1 MTTMPP
7 PTPRTSSLWLHSDR
21 LSVEVRPDKGADI
34 TSITE
39 HGTGIDVLWRTPWGR
54 RDLAGAPVTGDSQ
67 VDWLARYGGG
77 WQQLV
82 PNAGAERTVG
92 GVRRGYHGEAAVVGW
107 SVNHVDDTEIAMA
120 TDLITT
126 PLRLTRALSLDGPAL
141 HVRDTVRNT
150 CDQPVPVMWV
160 QHPGFGAPFIDEHC
174 TITSPA
180 RTVLTDAEQPGNL
193 LAPDTA
199 TPFPYAQAADGRT
212 IDLSEVPGPGS
223 GRSVF
228 ACLTDFDAAWYAID
242 SPTAGFGIRV
252 DWDAAVL
259 PHAWLWQECHAS
271 DGFPWH
277 RRAYVVA
284 IEPANVLPGDPSPT
298 RPDRGYPP
306 LLPGGATWTSD
317 ITLTVTQ
324 LPPAS

>member
-1 MTTMPP
+1 M
-7 PTPRTSSLWLHSDR
+7 TSSLWLHNDR
-21 LSVEVRPDKGADI
+21 LSVEIRPDKGADI
-34 TSITE
+34 TSIVERDST
-39 HGTGIDVLWRTPWGR
+39 IDLLWRTPWGR

-82 PNAGAERTVG
+82 PNAGAERTVD
-92 GVRRGYHGEAAVVGW
+92 GVRRGYHGEAAVVAW
-107 SVNHVDDTEIAMA
+107 SVVSADEELILLT
-120 TDLITT
+120 TDLITA
-126 PLRLTRALSLDGPAL
+126 PLRLTRTLRLDGAAL

-150 CDQPVPVMWV
+150 GDLPVPVMWV

-174 TITSPA
+174 TLTTPA
-180 RTVLTDAEQPGNL
+180 RTVLTDAGQPGNTL
-193 LAPDTA
+193 VADTRAAFPFAPSVDG
-199 TPFPYAQAADGRT
+199 TPV
-212 IDLSEVPGPGS
+212 DLRKVPGPGS

-228 ACLTDFDAAWYAID
+228 ACLTDFDGGWYEIH

-252 DWDAAVL
+252 EWDPTVF

-271 DGFPWH
+271 SGFPWH

-284 IEPANVLPGDPSPT
+284 VEPANVLPGDPSPT
-298 RPDRGYPP
+298 CPDRGESP

-317 ITLTVTQ
+317 ITLSVIPGSGA
-324 LPPAS
+324 LPPAC